1 MKNTTMFKRIA
12 MSTMLISAIAAPAF
26 ANAASNPIADVL
38 PAATIKTDK
47 VAKLV
52 PALKTIQFADPLEA
66 ARLYA
71 PETLEDWK
79 VTLDKYNKQN
89 KISELRTISLVDAK
103 GTIKLSDNVANE
115 IKVVDSVKATTT
127 ANVSME
133 KIELGQ
139 FEIKPLSPTDSVPS
153 SNVSITLSKDIKGSA
168 IFNKATRFDSIKLNT
183 SSAAVVSATDSS
195 PIFSGQVALSKA
207 LESKDAATIK
217 PVLADLLQAYKD
229 EVAKQ

>member
-26 ANAASNPIADVL
+26 ANAASNPMADVL

-115 IKVVDSVKATTT
+115 IKVVDSVKATT

-168 IFNKATRFDSIKLNT
+168 IFNKATRLDSIKLNT
-183 SSAAVVSATDSS
+183 ASTAVVSATDSS

-207 LESKDAATIK
+207 LESKDAATIN

>member
-26 ANAASNPIADVL
+26 ANAASNPMADVL

-115 IKVVDSVKATTT
+115 IKVVDSVKATT

-168 IFNKATRFDSIKLNT
+168 IFNKATRLDSIKLNT
-183 SSAAVVSATDSS
+183 ASTAVVSATDSS

>member
-12 MSTMLISAIAAPAF
+12 MSTMLMSAIAAPAF
-26 ANAASNPIADVL
+26 ANAASNPMADVL

-79 VTLDKYNKQN
+79 VTLDKYNKLN
-89 KISELRTISLVDAK
+89 KISEGRTISLVDAK

-115 IKVVDSVKATTT
+115 IKVVDSVKAT
-127 ANVSME
+127 AASVSME
-133 KIELGQ
+133 KIDLGQ
-139 FEIKPLSPTDSVPS
+139 YEIKELPS
-153 SNVSITLSKDIKGSA
+153 IKPAPGSDVTITLSKNTTGSTVGT
-168 IFNKATRFDSIKLNT
+168 KATRIDAIKLNT
-183 SSAAVVSATDSS
+183 ASAAAVSATDSS